1 MAINSFQLERL
12 SSGMTSDLKS
22 GMTSGLERRTQQE
35 MVKNGMTPT
44 SLDSAGGAST
54 EGSGGFL
61 DLLEKSV
68 EKVNTYQ
75 VQSDTAIQEL
85 VAGRTKNVHEA
96 MLAIERADMS
106 LKMLMQVRN
115 KVLDAYREIMKMQV

>member
-1 MAINSFQLERL
+1 MALNSFQLENL
-12 SSGMTSDLKS
+12 
-22 GMTSGLERRTQQE
+22 TSGLNTGITTGKGSGTIAGVERVTKQE
-35 MVKNGMTPT
+35 MHKNGMSPSPT
-44 SLDSAGGAST
+44 QEPGV
-54 EGSGGFL
+54 GFL

-68 EKVNTYQ
+68 NQVNQYQ

-85 VAGRTKNVHEA
+85 IAGRTKNVHEA